1 MSIEWAHRF
10 AALLL
15 SWRWDVGRVQVHCLY
30 LVITPDDLC
39 ERTGL
44 RISARVTEC
53 EWHLA
58 SPVSR
63 HHPRQSVCRAFPVAH
78 HRRRRFRHLLTLPL
92 GAPVPL
98 FLADTGKLADLDLTR
113 GTLPVVA
120 ARGCVGERSA
130 SPKDRKD
137 LAARGCVVGER
148 SAAPKDRNNRMPCA
162 ANATRQPCAANE
174 TRQPDKKQNST
185 RTMQHEC
192 NSRTVGNGFAKARP
206 PRSPSSSSP
215 YTAAS
220 RLEQTMGSISAIGR
234 QCKSNAQR
242 SESKCVG
249 NPRQGRPTR
258 EITLSNGLVK
268 TKNVT
273 RAMRRARYNVQPHR
287 LASHVCARLGP
298 VCVRVSV
305 SG

>member
-44 RISARVTEC
+44 RISARVTEW

-63 HHPRQSVCRAFPVAH
+63 HHPRRSVCRAFPVAH
-78 HRRRRFRHLLTLPL
+78 HRRRRFRHLRTPPL

-98 FLADTGKLADLDLTR
+98 FLADTRKLAHLDLTR
-113 GTLPVVA
+113 RTLPVV
-120 ARGCVGERSA
+120 S
-130 SPKDRKD
+130 
-137 LAARGCVVGER
+137 ARGCVVGER
-148 SAAPKDRNNRMPCA
+148 SAAPKGRNNRMPCA

-192 NSRTVGNGFAKARP
+192 NSRTVGNGVAKARP
-206 PRSPSSSSP
+206 PRSLSSSSSNK
-215 YTAAS
+215 AAS
-220 RLEQTMGSISAIGR
+220 RLE
-234 QCKSNAQR
+234 
-242 SESKCVG
+242 
-249 NPRQGRPTR
+249 
-258 EITLSNGLVK
+258 
-268 TKNVT
+268 
-273 RAMRRARYNVQPHR
+273 
-287 LASHVCARLGP
+287 
-298 VCVRVSV
+298 
-305 SG
+305 